1 MENFIEYFSR
11 SKTCVDFLNKL
22 KNRGIKQA
30 YIFNSFDEIKNY
42 NFALIYSQIL
52 NCLNENKPC
61 LTCSNCVKIQKQ
73 TAVDLFVY
81 PKNASILVGDI
92 ENIIDTCFV
101 LPNEFKYKIYI
112 LNEFDKANLS
122 SQNKFLKT
130 LEEPP
135 EHVIFILTT
144 SNLDKIL
151 DTIKSRCELINLPKI
166 EENEFST
173 IFSRELNKNILENSY
188 YEIGQCL
195 KLTKTENFSSIFN
208 FCLNLAENL
217 NNSKQVLSFS
227 STIIKDIKN
236 FETYYLCLTNIFRD
250 LLAIKYDKKMII
262 NKSETEKLYQI
273 SLGYN
278 EQALNEILSYLLKVN
293 VELNFNTNESLVVDC
308 LLLKIVEEKV
318 KWKKKL

>member
-11 SKTCVDFLNKL
+11 SKTCVNFLNNL
-22 KNRGIKQA
+22 KSCGIKQA

-52 NCLNENKPC
+52 NCLNGNKPC

-81 PKNASILVGDI
+81 PKNSSILINDI
-92 ENIIDTCFV
+92 ENIIETCYV
-101 LPNEFKYKIYI
+101 LPNEFDYKVYI
-112 LNEFDKANLS
+112 LNEFDKANIS

-151 DTIKSRCELINLPKI
+151 DTIKSRCEIINLPKI

-173 IFSRELNKNILENSY
+173 IFPKEANITILENSY
-188 YEIGQCL
+188 FEIGQFL
-195 KLTKTENFSSIFN
+195 KLTKTENFNPIFN

-217 NNSKQVLSFS
+217 NNSKQILFFAS
-227 STIIKDIKN
+227 SILKDIKN

-250 LLAIKYDKKMII
+250 LLVIKYDKNLII
-262 NKSETEKLYQI
+262 NKNEMEKIYKI

-278 EQALNEILSYLLKVN
+278 EKSLSEILSYLLNVN
-293 VELNFNTNESLVVDC
+293 VELNFNTNENLVIDC
-308 LLLKIVEEKV
+308 LLLKIVEEKA
-318 KWKKKL
+318 KWKKKS

>member
-1 MENFIEYFSR
+1 MN
-11 SKTCVDFLNKL
+11 FLNNL

-30 YIFNSFDEIKNY
+30 YIFNSFDEVKNF

-52 NCLNENKPC
+52 NCLNETKPC
-61 LTCSNCVKIQKQ
+61 LTCSNCIKIQKQ

-81 PKNASILVGDI
+81 PKNSSILVNDI
-92 ENIIDTCFV
+92 ENIIETCFV
-101 LPNEFKYKIYI
+101 LPNEFNYKIYI
-112 LNEFDKANLS
+112 LNEFDKANIS

-151 DTIKSRCELINLPKI
+151 DTVKSRCEIINLPKI
-166 EENEFST
+166 EESEFET
-173 IFSRELNKNILENSY
+173 IFSKEINKNVLENSHH
-188 YEIGQCL
+188 EIGQFL
-195 KLTKTENFSSIFN
+195 KLSKYDNFSSIFN
-208 FCLNLAENL
+208 FCLNLSENL
-217 NNSKQVLSFS
+217 NNSKQVLYYS
-227 STIIKDIKN
+227 SSILKDVKN
-236 FETYYLCLTNIFRD
+236 FEIYYLCLTNIFRD
-250 LLAIKYDKKMII
+250 LLTIKYDRNKVI
-262 NKSETEKLYQI
+262 NKSIFEKLYQI

-278 EQALNEILSYLLKVN
+278 EKALTEILSYLLKVN
-293 VELNFNTNESLVVDC
+293 YEFNFNTNESLIIDC

>member
-1 MENFIEYFSR
+1 MENFIDYFSR
-11 SKTCVDFLNKL
+11 SETTVNFLNAL
-22 KNRGIKQA
+22 KNRGVKQA

-42 NFALIYSQIL
+42 NFALIYAQIL
-52 NCLNENKPC
+52 NCLNDNKPC

-73 TAVDLFVY
+73 TAVDLYAF
-81 PKNASILVGDI
+81 PKNTSILVDDI
-92 ENIIDTCFV
+92 ESIINTCYI
-101 LPNEFKYKIYI
+101 LPNEFNYKIYI

-135 EHVIFILTT
+135 TNVIFILTT

-151 DTIKSRCELINLPKI
+151 DTVKSRCEIINLPKI
-166 EENEFST
+166 EENEFSK
-173 IFSRELNKNILENSY
+173 IFDKNLNKNILENSY
-188 YEIGQCL
+188 YEIGKFL
-195 KLTKTENFSSIFN
+195 KLTNAENFSEIFN

-217 NNSKQVLSFS
+217 NSSKQVLSYS
-227 STIIKDIKN
+227 SAILKN
-236 FETYYLCLTNIFRD
+236 MKSFEIYYLCLMNIFRD
-250 LLAIKYDKKMII
+250 LLIVKYDRNMVI
-262 NKSETEKLYQI
+262 NKSIIDKISVI

-278 EQALNEILSYLLKVN
+278 ETALNEILNSLVKAN
-293 VELNFNTNESLVVDC
+293 MELNFNTNESLVIDC